1 MNQNYINSILDF
13 DFRGEVA
20 APKEE
25 QFVVTPVH
33 PGVKTRSSQM
43 NDVNSDFANRS
54 LFHQTQQH
62 TVENSQFQR
71 K

>member
-1 MNQNYINSILDF
+1 MNQTSMNFNFVF